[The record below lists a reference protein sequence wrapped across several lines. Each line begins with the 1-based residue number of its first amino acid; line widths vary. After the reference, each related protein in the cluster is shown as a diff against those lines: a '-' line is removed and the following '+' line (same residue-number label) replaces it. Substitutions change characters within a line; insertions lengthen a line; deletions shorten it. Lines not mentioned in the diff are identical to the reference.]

1 MRMYLRP
8 PRLAEADEIAAACA
22 RSEQARLLSR
32 LGSKPSAPAMCA
44 ICLEETA
51 AKPGLAAQGSTT
63 LASPPPP
70 SKAQTHSPHP
80 ARPKRTPRCVSGGKL
95 PKEPQ
100 QQVLRLGCGHQ
111 YHVACLCKAVRHG
124 HTCCPLCRSA
134 LPSALTDDDKPE
146 RSHRGCLHCLPRIS
160 TGATAGTAVA
170 AVAGAVMGAA
180 VPISFIT
187 SIL

>member
-8 PRLAEADEIAAACA
+8 PRLADADEIAAACA

-32 LGSKPSAPAMCA
+32 LGAKPSAPAVCA
-44 ICLEETA
+44 ICLEET
-51 AKPGLAAQGSTT
+51 AAQGSTT
-63 LASPPPP
+63 LASPHPP
-70 SKAQTHSPHP
+70 SKAQTH
-80 ARPKRTPRCVSGGKL
+80 PRCVSGGKL

-100 QQVLRLGCGHQ
+100 QQVLRLGCGHL
-111 YHVACLCKAVRHG
+111 YHFECLCKAVRHG

-160 TGATAGTAVA
+160 TGATAGTVA
-170 AVAGAVMGAA
+170 AVAAGAVMGAA

>member
-8 PRLAEADEIAAACA
+8 PRLADADEIAAACA

-32 LGSKPSAPAMCA
+32 LGAKPSAPAVCA

-51 AKPGLAAQGSTT
+51 AQA
-63 LASPPPP
+63 
-70 SKAQTHSPHP
+70 
-80 ARPKRTPRCVSGGKL
+80 RCVSGGKL

-100 QQVLRLGCGHQ
+100 QQVLRLGCGHH
-111 YHVACLCKAVRHG
+111 YHVECLCKAVRHG
-124 HTCCPLCRSA
+124 HTCCPLCRTA

-160 TGATAGTAVA
+160 TGATAGTVA
-170 AVAGAVMGAA
+170 AVAAGAVMGAA

>member
-8 PRLAEADEIAAACA
+8 PRLADADEIAAACA

-32 LGSKPSAPAMCA
+32 LGAKPSAPAVCA

-51 AKPGLAAQGSTT
+51 AQG
-63 LASPPPP
+63 
-70 SKAQTHSPHP
+70 
-80 ARPKRTPRCVSGGKL
+80 

-100 QQVLRLGCGHQ
+100 QQVLRLGCGHH
-111 YHVACLCKAVRHG
+111 YHVECLCKAVRHG